1 MLSEGMAGFLITCNM
16 REREAV
22 QESYNL
28 FNEYADKIVGPEI
41 RKDVTD
47 REVKG
52 NVKDDEKDDN
62 KDKDNAEEESDDDID
77 AAMDKEKEQILK
89 VANTAREERRFNRID
104 SGAKNCIFIK
114 TTLQDPCEIV
124 SHIIEDASVHKK
136 QKSRYILRL
145 IPVIGT
151 CKSHDKNIT
160 ELMQTKLEQIMK
172 IGEEISYC
180 IIYKCRNNNQVKQHE
195 ILELINEAVHKFNPS
210 AKIELKT
217 PQVCIYVEIIRN
229 VFCLG
234 VARDFFKHKKY
245 NLQEM
250 IKEDDQKEDDHK
262 EDDHK
267 KDDPKEDD
275 HKEDDQKEVDHN
287 QVKTEDK
294 PSAETDNK
302 DVPTDSIVADVI
314 KEIEES
320 NSKID
325 QEDSND
331 ATVASNNIVKKAT
344 FVPDT
349 KDEVKTSITE

>member
-250 IKEDDQKEDDHK
+250 IKEDD
-262 EDDHK
+262 HK
-267 KDDPKEDD
+267 K
-275 HKEDDQKEVDHN
+275 DDQKEVDHD
-287 QVKTEDK
+287 QVKTDDK
-294 PSAETDNK
+294 PSAETDKK
-302 DVPTDSIVADVI
+302 DVPSDSIVADVI